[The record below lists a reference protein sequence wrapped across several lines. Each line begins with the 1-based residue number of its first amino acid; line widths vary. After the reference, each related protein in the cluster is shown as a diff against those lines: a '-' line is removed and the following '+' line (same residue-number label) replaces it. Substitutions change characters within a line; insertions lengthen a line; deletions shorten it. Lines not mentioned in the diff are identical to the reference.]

1 MNTILPN
8 ENLPANYGAWRLNA
22 ITPHT
27 QKLLDDFPKLFR
39 PCESPFGDFGYECGK
54 GWFDLVYQLCAAIE
68 QAATAAKLDPN
79 SDRWPLM
86 TQIKA
91 KFAVLR
97 FVIDLLNPDEQDDE
111 LVTCINALIRE
122 AEDKSIVMCGGCGA
136 AGTPKTNRNGW
147 WICITC
153 PACEEKR
160 LAKA

>member
-1 MNTILPN
+1 MDTTIPE
-8 ENLPANYGAWRLNA
+8 ENLLANYGAWRLKA

-54 GWFDLVYQLCAAIE
+54 GWFDLVYQLCVAIE
-68 QAATAAKLDPN
+68 QAATAAKLDQN
-79 SDRWPLM
+79 SDRWPLIR
-86 TQIKA
+86 QIKA

-97 FVIDLLNPDEQDDE
+97 FVIDLLNPDELDDE
-111 LVTCINALIRE
+111 LVQRIDALIKE
-122 AEDKSIVMCGGCGA
+122 AEDKSSAMCGGCGA

-147 WICITC
+147 WIRITC

-160 LAKA
+160 EKF